1 MFRLLELYWYS
12 LCEECVSESQ
22 GFRKIIKSSYLRT
35 QKELW
40 KLPLHGCISN
50 GLLMYLEVYLECLG
64 AIWIVF
70 FEKTI
75 KIPDLITFGQSFDKS
90 YAPHFWSEDQT
101 LAELISKKK
110 NSNQFGIS
118 AKCSPMH
125 VL

>member
-1 MFRLLELYWYS
+1 MFRLLEFYWYF
-12 LCEECVSESQ
+12 LCEECISKML

-101 LAELISKKK
+101 
-110 NSNQFGIS
+110 FF
-118 AKCSPMH
+118 
-125 VL
+125 